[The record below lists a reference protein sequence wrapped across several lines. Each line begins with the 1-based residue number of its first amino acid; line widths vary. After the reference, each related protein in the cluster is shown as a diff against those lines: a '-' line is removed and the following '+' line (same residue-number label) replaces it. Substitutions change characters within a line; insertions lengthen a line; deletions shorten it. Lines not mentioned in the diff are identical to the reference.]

1 MRLLTLPIT
10 LARVPAELGLDLAK
24 RVGGTA
30 AGAARMAYG
39 VVSGGEG
46 RSEPVAP
53 SPEPEAPSRTE
64 RAPSG
69 NGRPPEAD
77 DVVLDRD
84 PVADAQA
91 AVASADAVVVEPQEP
106 PAAEPVH
113 VSEEP
118 ELVAEV
124 AEQGAEAGAGAEVT
138 LEEPWPGYDTMTAAD
153 IVDRLVTEDTA
164 AAAAVSLYEAAG
176 KGRSSVLKA
185 TSRSMR
191 S

>member
-1 MRLLTLPIT
+1 MRLLTLPLT
-10 LARVPAELGLDLAK
+10 LARVPAELGMDLAK
-24 RVGGTA
+24 RLAGTA
-30 AGAARMAYG
+30 VGAARMGYG
-39 VVSGGEG
+39 VVAGGEE
-46 RSEPVAP
+46 RSEPGAP
-53 SPEPEAPSRTE
+53 SPKPAAPSGSDG
-64 RAPSG
+64 APSG
-69 NGRPPEAD
+69 NGRPPDAD

-124 AEQGAEAGAGAEVT
+124 AERGAEAGAGAEVR

-153 IVDRLVTEDTA
+153 IVDRLVTEDEA

-185 TSRSMR
+185 ASRSMR

>member
-1 MRLLTLPIT
+1 MRLLTLPVT
-10 LARVPAELGLDLAK
+10 LVRVPAELGLELAK

-30 AGAARMAYG
+30 VGAARMAYD
-39 VVSGGEG
+39 VVSGTEG
-46 RSEPVAP
+46 RPEPVAP
-53 SPEPEAPSRTE
+53 SRTQ
-64 RAPSG
+64 RAPAG

-91 AVASADAVVVEPQEP
+91 AVASADAVVVEPPEP
-106 PAAEPVH
+106 PAEPVH

-138 LEEPWPGYDTMTAAD
+138 LEEPWPGYDTMRAAD
-153 IVDRLVTEDTA
+153 IVDRLVTEDDA

-176 KGRSSVLKA
+176 KGRSSVLRA
-185 TSRSMR
+185 ASRSMR
-191 S
+191 G